1 MNVRP
6 IEIARCLWGT
16 ALLLAPHGILSRLP
30 GVNVDRK
37 AVVVTRILGARHIA
51 QATLSGVDPSPEVL
65 AAGVWVDA
73 VHSITAVGLAA
84 VDPHRTQGASID
96 AVVAA
101 AWAVFGWRDLTT
113 GKVPRRDRLQRRD
126 QLARIVLALLPGG
139 KPLLAQAEHAR
150 ASQAGAGPR
159 AANL

>member
-1 MNVRP
+1 MNVRS
-6 IEIARCLWGT
+6 IEITRCLWGT
-16 ALLLAPHGILSRLP
+16 ALLVAPRGTLWRLP
-30 GVNVDRK
+30 RVNVDRR
-37 AVVVTRILGARHIA
+37 AVAVTRILGARHIA
-51 QATLSGVDPSPEVL
+51 QATLSGVEPSPEVL

-84 VDPHRTQGASID
+84 VDPHRAQGATID

-113 GKVPRRDRLQRRD
+113 GKVPRRDRQQRRD
-126 QLARIVLALLPGG
+126 QLARMMLALLPGG
-139 KPLLAQAEHAR
+139 KPLLARAEQAR